1 MVLDARTFTDRF
13 ITKDAIFGY
22 QRFKEDNNPFSYT
35 PWIPCMTKTT
45 GIGIKKEIPI
55 VILLDNNSASM
66 SEISTLMLKSQG
78 KHVTVVGGYSAGA
91 TAGLGDSD
99 QFNGG
104 IRGKVSDYLEFYMPL
119 LAMQDATHT
128 VIEGIG
134 IKPDLLVDPLT
145 EDEVREM
152 ALSPFTHIDRTLKQA
167 IEVLSNN

>member
-1 MVLDARTFTDRF
+1 MGAVWYLMQEHLQIVLSLKMLYLA
-13 ITKDAIFGY
+13 TKDLRKITIH
-22 QRFKEDNNPFSYT
+22 SV
-35 PWIPCMTKTT
+35 IP
-45 GIGIKKEIPI
+45 
-55 VILLDNNSASM
+55 
-66 SEISTLMLKSQG
+66 QG

>member
-1 MVLDARTFTDRF
+1 M
-13 ITKDAIFGY
+13 
-22 QRFKEDNNPFSYT
+22 Q
-35 PWIPCMTKTT
+35 
-45 GIGIKKEIPI
+45 
-55 VILLDNNSASM
+55 LLDWEIRINST
-66 SEISTLMLKSQG
+66 E
-78 KHVTVVGGYSAGA
+78 
-91 TAGLGDSD
+91 
-99 QFNGG
+99 
-104 IRGKVSDYLEFYMPL
+104 DYLEFYMPL